1 KPIFTK
7 KRKMAGDWL
16 IRTVYRK
23 YQTEWFS
30 LSDTPL
36 LLAHLLTKMVSKVYL
51 CKQRNKSGW

>member
-23 YQTEWFS
+23 YQTEWSS